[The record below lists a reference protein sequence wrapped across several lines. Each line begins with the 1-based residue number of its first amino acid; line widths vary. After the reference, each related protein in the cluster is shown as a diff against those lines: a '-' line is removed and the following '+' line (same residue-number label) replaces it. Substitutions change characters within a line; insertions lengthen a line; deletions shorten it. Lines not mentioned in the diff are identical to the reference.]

1 VLGDRP
7 AALANDLTKL
17 YEAVHRGTLGEL
29 LALLE
34 AEPPRGEYVLVI
46 AGATSA

>member
-1 VLGDRP
+1 MLGDRP

-17 YEAVHRGTLGEL
+17 YEAVHRGTLSQL
-29 LALLE
+29 LATLE